1 MKNNQ
6 INNQDTQDIPTTN
19 TDNVESNPDA
29 QKKLISSN
37 NLTDTASQVEE
48 LTIDSSTKTA
58 LEIID
63 NVAEAGTLLQDFIET
78 TSKEAHQL
86 LESVTEQTGKTLQ
99 IISENPLLKFISKL
113 WGTQWIMSI
122 LGEVDV
128 DKIQRKLRETK
139 LKYPQETPNKIAD
152 RLILNQ
158 AWEAGKLGMITNVIP
173 PIALA
178 LFGVELA
185 ATTKLQSE
193 MVYQIAAAYGLDL
206 NEPARRGEVLGI
218 FGLSMGGN
226 VLKGGLSFVEIIP
239 AVGPVVGASTNAV
252 MLYTLG
258 YTACQFYEAKLNGT
272 LNTEKL
278 ETFQQVTEANLQYN
292 TQEQF
297 AIIDQI
303 LVHMILASY
312 PDKSWS
318 DILPE
323 LQMVAPASI
332 ETIANHLD
340 NPLPLEILLENL
352 SPYLAMSVLAHS
364 YRIAKLDNIITP
376 KEQQILDAIAQK
388 FEIDL
393 SSLEIDY

>member
-128 DKIQRKLRETK
+128 DKIQIKLRETK
-139 LKYPQETPNKIAD
+139 LKYPQETPNQIAH

-158 AWEAGKLGMITNVIP
+158 AWEAGKLGMITNAIP

-297 AIIDQI
+297 VIIDQI